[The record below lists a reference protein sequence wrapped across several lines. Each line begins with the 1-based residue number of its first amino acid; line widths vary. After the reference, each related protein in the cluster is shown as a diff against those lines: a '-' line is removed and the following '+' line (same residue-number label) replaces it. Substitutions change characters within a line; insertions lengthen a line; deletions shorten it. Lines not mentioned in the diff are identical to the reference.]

1 MARDRTPREVVPFAR
16 PEGWPVSSKPMR
28 IALVGWAT
36 LSQQARQGSGY
47 NLSASELAAG
57 LAMSGHEV
65 SYLRSG
71 LDYSLRPG
79 IRIEEDERWR
89 GVRCYTLINS
99 PVPSPAFVSMR
110 APRTETSCPELAA
123 AVADWMRSIDAA
135 VLHAHSLEGYSFD
148 LVQRV
153 RDDGRAVVLTL
164 HNYWMVCSQVDLFR
178 NEQRICADYEGGR
191 ACETCM
197 DAPEPGRV
205 RRNRAVQAS
214 THRALGPRAHR
225 LLRAAN
231 DTAKRL
237 LARATP
243 TGGTAKNHA
252 LDHVQADPEAK
263 LGWGTGDGDH
273 PGTIDFGFG
282 QHPDEKPPEFPPLPA
297 DENERFLANRDVHL
311 EVLNDYGT
319 RRQAGIAALNA
330 ASAVIPPSEFLTEVH
345 RAMGLRPEHSRRV
358 LLGQPHLDQINRA
371 TRRDPSYDSVPW
383 TPDDPGPLRLG
394 FLGTVRANKGFEVLA
409 QAIEALPRDVRQRC
423 HFHLRVGGHDWP
435 YRKRLSRF
443 PEVSMLGGY
452 DPFSLVSATREYH
465 VGIVPHVWFENSP
478 IVLLEQL
485 HAGRFTLAARIGGP
499 VDWIA
504 EPGTPEARGNEG
516 LGNGLL
522 FPGATPEALATAI
535 ARIVS
540 GEVALP
546 TPRQVHA
553 ISVLGSYPR
562 HVAEVEWVYRASIA
576 GEAIP
581 AEDLGDP
588 AAV

>member
-1 MARDRTPREVVPFAR
+1 
-16 PEGWPVSSKPMR
+16 MR

-71 LDYSLRPG
+71 LDYSVRPG

-110 APRTETSCPELAA
+110 APRTETACPELAD
-123 AVADWMRSIDAA
+123 AVVGWVRSIDAS
-135 VLHAHSLEGYSFD
+135 VLHAHSLEGFSFD
-148 LVQRV
+148 LVKRV

-197 DAPEPGRV
+197 DAPNPERV

-214 THRALGPRAHR
+214 THRTLGPRGHR
-225 LLRAAN
+225 LLRAAH
-231 DTAKRL
+231 DAAKRL
-237 LARATP
+237 RSRGAAGADP
-243 TGGTAKNHA
+243 AKNHA

-263 LGWGTGDGDH
+263 LGWHPGAPDH
-273 PGTIDFGFG
+273 PGTVDFGFG
-282 QHPDEKPPEFPPLPA
+282 QHADEAPPRFPPLPA
-297 DENERFLANRDVHL
+297 DENEQFLANRDVHL
-311 EVLNDYGT
+311 KVLNDYGT

-345 RAMGLRPEHSRRV
+345 RAMGLRVEHSRRV

-371 TRRDPSYDSVPW
+371 TRRDPSYERVPW
-383 TPDDPGPLRLG
+383 TPDDAGPLRLG

-409 QAIEALPRDVRQRC
+409 RAIETLPKAIRQRC

-452 DPFSLVSATREYH
+452 DPFSLIAATREYH

-485 HAGRFTLAARIGGP
+485 HAGRFTLAARLGGP

-504 EPGTPEARGNEG
+504 EPGSPKAEANGG
-516 LGNGLL
+516 LGNGLM
-522 FPGATPEALATAI
+522 FPGATPEALARVI
-535 ARIVS
+535 ERVVN
-540 GEVALP
+540 GEVTLP
-546 TPRQVHA
+546 TPRQVHEV
-553 ISVLGSYPR
+553 SVLSSYPQ
-562 HVAEVEWVYRASIA
+562 HVAEVERIYRASVA
-576 GEAIP
+576 GEQIP
-581 AEDLGDP
+581 AERLD
-588 AAV
+588 AQAHESVAST